1 MLLQALNIKSN
12 QHSEGTLLF
21 WWDHS
26 SRGGMRMSQSLQYH
40 PREHEK
46 QSYCTADKILR
57 CSWSCWKLS
66 LCLAKYTDTWLLIEL
81 DVFSNSLQIKHEGLD
96 DVSHFGDWKE
106 SKKRP
111 WTLAMLRFCWNNI
124 RFTLTYSMGLNID
137 FQIIWNAVFINNYW
151 QGKAL
156 FLEALVCTVRLY
168 FFLFWSAARLLKN
181 AVQETSAVN

>member
-1 MLLQALNIKSN
+1 MRELSHFGETIPV
-12 QHSEGTLLF
+12 EGGWGCPRACSIIHGSMKNNLTAPQVRF
-21 WWDHS
+21 W
-26 SRGGMRMSQSLQYH
+26 
-40 PREHEK
+40 
-46 QSYCTADKILR
+46 R

-96 DVSHFGDWKE
+96 DVSHFGYWKE
-106 SKKRP
+106 SKRRP
-111 WTLAMLRFCWNNI
+111 WTLTMLRFCWNNI

>member
-1 MLLQALNIKSN
+1 MRELSYFGETIPAEGGWGCPRACSIIQGSMNNNLTAPQIRFWGVVGPAGSSLSVWPNTWTLGFSLNWM
-12 QHSEGTLLF
+12 F
-21 WWDHS
+21 
-26 SRGGMRMSQSLQYH
+26 
-40 PREHEK
+40 
-46 QSYCTADKILR
+46 
-57 CSWSCWKLS
+57 
-66 LCLAKYTDTWLLIEL
+66 
-81 DVFSNSLQIKHEGLD
+81 FSNSLQIKHEGLD

-124 RFTLTYSMGLNID
+124 RFTVTYSMGLNID